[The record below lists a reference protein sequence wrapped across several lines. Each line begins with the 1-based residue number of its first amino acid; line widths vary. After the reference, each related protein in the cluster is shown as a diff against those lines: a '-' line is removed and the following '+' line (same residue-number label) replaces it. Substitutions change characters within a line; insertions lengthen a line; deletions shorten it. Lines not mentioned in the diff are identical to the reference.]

1 MRISRNWYITRDRYK
16 YIDPVKLYVN
26 CSHWQKSV
34 WAAIIWIISVEV
46 VELELSLE
54 RWVGFSAK
62 RRRKIKEEGT
72 YSRWNNV

>member
-34 WAAIIWIISVEV
+34 WAAIIWIISVEE

-72 YSRWNNV
+72 YSR

>member
-1 MRISRNWYITRDRYK
+1 MTRECYK
-16 YIDPVKLYVN
+16 YIYPVKLYVN

-34 WAAIIWIISVEV
+34 WATIIGVISVEE

-62 RRRKIKEEGT
+62 RRRKITEEGT